1 MSLKLRETR
10 LLASSGYHRH
20 EFHATSWREICTS
33 EYCPAHVP
41 LILLALTG
49 WAQSPSSTLRESS
62 ASAVPPLLF
71 RMLPLCRHSRMSQTR
86 KFDRHASRGV
96 FVCVSLLEFGCKIR
110 FITKKSVISYF
121 VYQNSR
127 REMRTNTPR
136 AALIQKWL
144 RGIALSH
151 MDLATSLAL
160 QPQDRN
166 RTSLLFW
173 VEYQRYE
180 NKTLN
185 TKRGSEMLCWLKSK
199 EVVESRFC
207 ISRKA
212 TVS

>member
-1 MSLKLRETR
+1 MWIYADSNDIQILRLDIYR
-10 LLASSGYHRH
+10 LT
-20 EFHATSWREICTS
+20 F
-33 EYCPAHVP
+33 
-41 LILLALTG
+41 
-49 WAQSPSSTLRESS
+49 Q
-62 ASAVPPLLF
+62 F
-71 RMLPLCRHSRMSQTR
+71 HSRMSQTR
-86 KFDRHASRGV
+86 KFDRHASRSV
-96 FVCVSLLEFGCKIR
+96 FVRVSLLEFGYKIR
-110 FITKKSVISYF
+110 FITQKLVISYF

-127 REMRTNTPR
+127 RETRTNTPR

-144 RGIALSH
+144 RGIALLH

-207 ISRKA
+207 ISRRS